1 MTKRAK
7 KEIGIAVTAVAAV
20 AGLAVVGVAI
30 FNQHFKYVKPTWD
43 YTWEDNGDIEQI
55 QAHMPEE
62 LYDPQADPSQ
72 CLTDLNEDGSF
83 KSID

>member
-7 KEIGIAVTAVAAV
+7 KGIGIAVTAVAAV
-20 AGLAVVGVAI
+20 AGLAI
-30 FNQHFKYVKPTWD
+30 FNQHFKYVNPTRD